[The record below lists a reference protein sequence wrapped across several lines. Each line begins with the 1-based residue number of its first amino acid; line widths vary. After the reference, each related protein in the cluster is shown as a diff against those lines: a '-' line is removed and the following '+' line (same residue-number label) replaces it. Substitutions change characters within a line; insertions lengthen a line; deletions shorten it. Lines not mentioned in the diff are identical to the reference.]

1 MTDNMHFD
9 VIIIGGSYSGLSA
22 GMALG
27 RAMRKVL
34 IIDDGK
40 PCNIQTP
47 HSHNFLTQDGKTPQ
61 EISAIAR
68 EQLGKYQTVR
78 FYAGLAVSVTKTS
91 QGFEIRTQ
99 SGDILRAN
107 KLVFGTGVRD
117 LMPDIP
123 GFKEC
128 WGISIIHCPY
138 CHGYEVQNEITGVL
152 GNGDAGFNTAREI
165 YHWTKSLTLFTN
177 GESLLTEA
185 QTAELQKHQISIVE
199 TKIDSF
205 VHRQGQ
211 LQHVLFL
218 DGFWAEMKA
227 LYARP
232 PYQQHSNM
240 PETLGCELTEQGHL
254 KVDMFQKTSVRGV
267 FACGDNSTPLR
278 SVSNAVAMG
287 TIAGAMVNKEMIE
300 EEF

>member
-1 MTDNMHFD
+1 MIDNSFFD

-27 RAMRKVL
+27 RAIRKVL
-34 IIDDGK
+34 IIDNGK

-47 HSHNFLTQDGKTPQ
+47 HSHNFLTQDGKTPK
-61 EISAIAR
+61 EISTIAR
-68 EQLGKYQTVR
+68 KQVEKYQTVN
-78 FYAGLAVSVTKTS
+78 FYPGLAVSGVKTKL
-91 QGFEIRTQ
+91 GFEIRTQ
-99 SGDILRAN
+99 AGDTFRAK
-107 KLVFGTGVRD
+107 KLVFGTGVKD
-117 LMPDIP
+117 LMPDFP

-138 CHGYEVQNEITGVL
+138 CHGYEVQNEITGIL

-177 GESLLTEA
+177 GKSSLTKS
-185 QTAELQKHQISIVE
+185 QTVELKKHQIDIVE
-199 TKIDSF
+199 TEINSF
-205 VHRQGQ
+205 IHKQGQ
-211 LQHVLFL
+211 LDKILFK
-218 DGFWAEMKA
+218 GGAQAKMRV

-232 PYQQHSNM
+232 PYEQHCTI

-287 TIAGAMVNKEMIE
+287 TTAGAMVNKEIIE
-300 EEF
+300 EDF